1 MPKKKKEKKRK
12 NQYSLKVNAMDSF
25 EKISKACKSTPN
37 FDFDCKNCNE
47 NCCVSPY
54 ISIAEFLYVA
64 NYIIQKYDDPYKVLL
79 RDNGIDKNGVQIC
92 PFLDSDKRCLIY
104 NVRYYKCRMTGM
116 DILDAVFTDVCQH
129 KKAIG
134 VKSPNI
140 TREQWLLWVNL
151 LTKANKPFNYIE
163 QLQFHSWIKFY
174 FEDDHKLKPNQ
185 IKARDFLR
193 NYLMLDQYI
202 PVLVSEDLD
211 S

>member
-12 NQYSLKVNAMDSF
+12 NQYSLKINAMDSF
-25 EKISKACKSTPN
+25 EKISKACKS
-37 FDFDCKNCNE
+37 
-47 NCCVSPY
+47 
-54 ISIAEFLYVA
+54 I
-64 NYIIQKYDDPYKVLL
+64 
-79 RDNGIDKNGVQIC
+79 
-92 PFLDSDKRCLIY
+92 PFFDSDKRCLIY